1 MKDSKDFYN
10 MFFFYEIFL
19 VVNIWH
25 IIFVW
30 VNIKIS
36 QNDYIVIIFK
46 SIKLIKSCTNIFQMI

>member
-10 MFFFYEIFL
+10 MFFIHEIFL
-19 VVNIWH
+19 VVNKIWH

-36 QNDYIVIIFK
+36 QND
-46 SIKLIKSCTNIFQMI
+46 